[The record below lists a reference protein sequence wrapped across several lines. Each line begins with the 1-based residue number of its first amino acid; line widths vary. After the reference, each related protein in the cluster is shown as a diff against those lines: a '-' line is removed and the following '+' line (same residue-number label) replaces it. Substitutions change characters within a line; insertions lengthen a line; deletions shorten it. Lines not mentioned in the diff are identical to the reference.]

1 MAITSHSSST
11 VMDDRA
17 SDTLHFGVG
26 CFGLIARRTGSPL
39 LRPSG
44 YAALV
49 RDLLKS
55 FPAAGNIVINTGRSD
70 EPRPLTVQD
79 HTILPGVELPHAGL
93 AFFSCQFDL
102 HIPEHIQNEL
112 SPLGSLP
119 GTEDFRIH
127 VKHTDFGPVCFVLLL
142 HPHGTPDPSSGVMMV
157 CRYLSQETPRLGN
170 KLAFDVM
177 EPTPFHA
184 GFSLSMSHSG
194 ERDPGHRFQAE
205 CVRPRGHASVAFRRD
220 FQPDTDPD
228 DALNELFEELLDE
241 LGLYYHIVR
250 GNQAAFRMWEG
261 LQKQVEA
268 LLGSTRQSGLTGIR
282 RMRRG
287 SGAIYDLHT
296 VLVEFEAREIF
307 RKEQDAHRIR
317 QLYGL
322 SAPTYLRAF
331 IDAAVSES
339 PTYPLSGV
347 KSLLEFLEGRR
358 SKTLELLIVMLSALV
373 GGLAGAVIT
382 AALQG

>member
-1 MAITSHSSST
+1 MTSTSRSSSA
-11 VMDDRA
+11 VIDERA
-17 SDTLHFGVG
+17 SETLHFGVG
-26 CFGLIARRTGSPL
+26 CFSLTCRRTGRSL

-44 YAALV
+44 YAALL

-55 FPAAGNIVINTGRSD
+55 FPAAGNIVISTGRSD
-70 EPRPLTVQD
+70 EPRPFTVQD
-79 HTILPGVELPHAGL
+79 HFQGGELPHAGL
-93 AFFSCQFDL
+93 AYFACQFDL
-102 HIPEHIQNEL
+102 HIPEPIQNEL

-127 VKHTDFGPVCFVLLL
+127 IKHTSFGPVCFVRLLR
-142 HPHGTPDPSSGVMMV
+142 PHGPPDPSAAVVVVSK
-157 CRYLSQETPRLGN
+157 YLSREIPGLGN

-184 GFSLSMSHSG
+184 GFSLSMSHTDNAG
-194 ERDPGHRFQAE
+194 AGQRFQAD

-220 FQPDTDPD
+220 AEADTDPD
-228 DALNELFEELLDE
+228 DALDELFEELLDE
-241 LGLYYHIVR
+241 LALYYHIVR
-250 GNQAAFRMWEG
+250 GNQSAFRMWEA

-268 LLGSTRQSGLTGIR
+268 LLEATRRSRMGR
-282 RMRRG
+282 R
-287 SGAIYDLHT
+287 SAAIHDLHT
-296 VLVEFEAREIF
+296 ALVEFEAREIF
-307 RKEQDAHRIR
+307 RREEDAHRIR

-331 IDAAVSES
+331 VDDAVSES

-358 SKTLELLIVMLSALV
+358 SKTLELLIVMLSTLI